1 AQVCLSLDSFC
12 SMQPDVSRRLSWAP
26 PLPQEMVDQILHK
39 MDAQV
44 VNNCLRRGC
53 IHSNPLF
60 EEAFCLVLCPHR
72 LQELD
77 ASWVPG
83 GLIGAHI
90 LSGLASN
97 PECRV
102 SLQRLTEWA
111 PDGLGVPGGLEGAQV
126 GFSSLL
132 GLRTL
137 NLAYTDLTDPFL
149 EDLCTLTQLEGLD
162 ISSTLVTELS
172 TLLWCRVT
180 LRSLTARAEA
190 AGHFPCQGDL
200 HPQPALQA
208 PGSL

>member
-39 MDAQV
+39 MDAQALPYNDRMV
-44 VNNCLRRGC
+44 CHFRC
-53 IHSNPLF
+53 IRSNPLF

-72 LQELD
+72 LQELY

-102 SLQRLTEWA
+102 SLQRLTLSGHQMGW
-111 PDGLGVPGGLEGAQV
+111 D
-126 GFSSLL
+126 SLL

-149 EDLCTLTQLEGLD
+149 EDLCTLPQLEGLD

-180 LRSLTARAEA
+180 LRCLTARDEA

-200 HPQPALQA
+200 HPQPAPNILKINYRNI
-208 PGSL
+208 